1 VQRKTGFVRSLSRG
15 RNRSFSRADLPAGA
29 ETKKMAK
36 HPSQVSLSRDVLQTI
51 TFEIVK
57 KSMMKRKRES
67 LSIEEETN
75 QDLLQFWAQS

>member
-1 VQRKTGFVRSLSRG
+1 
-15 RNRSFSRADLPAGA
+15 
-29 ETKKMAK
+29 MAK